1 MKRFSEY
8 LKEEL
13 EYRFLLEGLS
23 ASYDVNKLVSHL
35 EKIIG
40 DNIKD
45 IQYTDLPSVLK
56 ETNYGNVFTVNIE
69 LLHPLSEIEKKKVSD
84 VLDLFGYTESMMFLK
99 PLKMQLEP
107 KYPVKMNGFLEKYN
121 DLELFHVTEKK
132 YLRKIMGMGLA
143 PKESKTTFTHPD
155 NRIYF
160 ISILDPKNKARVLA
174 TWKNVL
180 SRDKGLKS
188 SDMVILRTHYNPSHN
203 YFFDDTSSILNLGV
217 IGIFSLNNVHPKDLE
232 IITRRD
238 GKDL

>member
-13 EYRFLLEGLS
+13 EYLYLLEGLS
-23 ASYDVNKLVSHL
+23 ASYDVDRLVSQL
-35 EKIIG
+35 KKIIG
-40 DNIKD
+40 NNIKD

-69 LLHPLSEIEKKKVSD
+69 LLHPLGEIEKKKVSD
-84 VLDLFGYTESMMFLK
+84 VLGLFGYTESMMFLK

-107 KYPVKMNGFLEKYN
+107 KYPVKMNGFLGEN
-121 DLELFHVTEKK
+121 NLELFHVTEKK

-143 PKESKTTFTHPD
+143 PKKSKTSFTHPD

-160 ISILDPKNKARVLA
+160 LAVMNPKDKARVLT

-180 SRDKGLKS
+180 SRDKGLKPS
-188 SDMVILRTHYNPSHN
+188 NMVLLRTHYNPIHN
-203 YFFDDTSSILNLGV
+203 YYFDDTSSILNLGV
-217 IGIFSLNNVHPKDLE
+217 IGIFSLNNVDPRDLE
-232 IITRRD
+232 IITKQN